1 MQVRK
6 LVKLLKKNGW
16 KKIRQKGS
24 HMIFK
29 KGNNICVVPN
39 HHGDI
44 PTGTLN
50 GILKTSGIVL
60 ESTK

>member
-1 MQVRK
+1 MQVKK

-16 KKIRQKGS
+16 KLDRQKGS

-29 KGNNICVVPN
+29 KDNKACVVPN

-44 PTGTLN
+44 PIGTLN
-50 GILKTSGIVL
+50 SILKTSGINL
-60 ESTK
+60 KGTK